1 MSKYWG
7 IVNRGGPCRSN
18 IGGAI
23 SATPAALT
31 DMRLSQYA
39 RLAQNGGQTLTPT
52 LALARKV
59 PPARPAAPHFVS
71 TPDYAHAQT
80 FSVLRYCRNIHHIIC
95 AVNSNIVFRL
105 TRSSLVNKL
114 TLTATII

>member
-1 MSKYWG
+1 M
-7 IVNRGGPCRSN
+7 SN

-71 TPDYAHAQT
+71 T